1 MSTRWL
7 MLWLSLAG
15 VLLGMTLLLLFIEYF
30 AVPQFLTGGFQP
42 AKCRIIGFRRVPFK
56 TSQVC
61 GDGGKGILKQTDA
74 MKTDRKADSY
84 ADSTTFPTSIEQF
97 YERQLEH
104 NTSLGNKLIGNN
116 SVREE
121 SNCLHV
127 SAFNYMKCIEQSSG
141 YFTQSNRS
149 ETENGSQFPSFTATQ
164 SSFSEASNVDT
175 AAETDVLGTDNSSQF
190 ERQNIITA
198 TASRT
203 AIQRNAKDSTATDTT
218 GDEFN
223 SYSNDRS
230 SGNAL
235 SNISAVNSYSFLSND
250 QDVAGIMRPTSKQTS
265 KVSDGKR
272 SENIKENVL
281 GDANSLKVSVNS
293 NVLGTYEQDGELVQ
307 HSTTPPTSFT
317 QKVQPFSTHQGN
329 SGNRNSLIKGSKF
342 MSNANHT
349 VELSEVVQSST
360 SNKSDLLHSTMVKN
374 DSEACNGA
382 QQCSV
387 LEVST
392 Y

>member
-56 TSQVC
+56 KSIVC
-61 GDGGKGILKQTDA
+61 ENGGKDIVKQTDA
-74 MKTDRKADSY
+74 TETDRKTHSY
-84 ADSTTFPTSIEQF
+84 VHPTTFPISIEQF

-116 SVREE
+116 SVHEE

-149 ETENGSQFPSFTATQ
+149 ETENGSQFPSLAATQ
-164 SSFSEASNVDT
+164 SSFSGASNVET
-175 AAETDVLGTDNSSQF
+175 AVETDVLGTDNSSQF

-198 TASRT
+198 TALQA
-203 AIQRNAKDSTATDTT
+203 AIQRNTKDSTVTDTN
-218 GDEFN
+218 GYESN
-223 SYSNDRS
+223 SYSNDI
-230 SGNAL
+230 GIAL
-235 SNISAVNSYSFLSND
+235 SNMSAVDSSLWND
-250 QDVAGIMRPTSKQTS
+250 QDAAGRIRQTPEQTS
-265 KVSDGKR
+265 NVPDEKR
-272 SENIKENVL
+272 SKNIEENVL
-281 GDANSLKVSVNS
+281 GDANSLKASD
-293 NVLGTYEQDGELVQ
+293 VLSTYEQEGELVQ
-307 HSTTPPTSFT
+307 HGTTPPTLFAEKA
-317 QKVQPFSTHQGN
+317 QGFSTDQGN
-329 SGNRNSLIKGSKF
+329 SGNTHNLIKGSKF

-349 VELSEVVQSST
+349 IELSEVVQSSA
-360 SNKSDLLHSTMVKN
+360 SNKSDQLHSTTVKN
-374 DSEACNGA
+374 DSEVCNRA